1 MLRYQFK
8 DKLLYIIKQMREA
21 RKFTI
26 ALNSSL
32 LQVCIIFHNVQKY
45 SAHEMQR
52 KKEDDSPSFTRR

>member
-21 RKFTI
+21 RKFMT

-32 LQVCIIFHNVQKY
+32 FFK
-45 SAHEMQR
+45 SA
-52 KKEDDSPSFTRR
+52 